1 MAGMP
6 ATPGAVAQSLLF
18 AALLTVAAIG
28 YPAAVVA
35 ARRRGRWWSP
45 GRAGCWYA
53 GLAATATAL
62 FGPLAAAGH
71 DRFSAHMAGH
81 LLLGMA
87 APLLLVMAGPI
98 TLTLR
103 ALPVTGARAV
113 ARLLRAWPMRLLT
126 HPVTAAALDAGGLW
140 TLYTTDLYPAM
151 HDRPWLHLLIQAH
164 VLGAGYL
171 FTAAIIGVDPVPH
184 RPGRPARAAVLI
196 AFLAVH
202 GVLAKHLYAVP
213 PAGVSPAHAY
223 AGAELMYYG
232 GDLLDLVVIAVF
244 CLQWYTATDPHR
256 RANTIAPRI
265 SNRSPGRA
273 WRLPDELRNVTTRA
287 LRDHAG

>member
-1 MAGMP
+1 MASIH
-6 ATPGAVAQSLLF
+6 ATPGVAAQSMLF
-18 AALLTVAAIG
+18 AALLTAAAIG

-53 GLAATATAL
+53 GLAAAATAL

-71 DRFSAHMAGH
+71 DRITAHMAGH

-87 APLLLVMAGPI
+87 APLLLVMAAPI
-98 TLTLR
+98 TLALR
-103 ALPVTGARAV
+103 ALPVTGARVV
-113 ARLLRAWPMRLLT
+113 ARVLRARPVRLLT
-126 HPVTAAALDAGGLW
+126 HPVTAAVLDAGGLW
-140 TLYTTDLYPAM
+140 ALYTTDLYPAM
-151 HDRPWLHLLIQAH
+151 HERPWLHLLVQAH

-184 RPGRPARAAVLI
+184 RPGRRVRTAALI
-196 AFLAVH
+196 AFLAAH
-202 GVLAKHLYAVP
+202 GILAKHLYAVP
-213 PAGVSPAHAY
+213 PAGINPADAH

-232 GDLLDLVVIAVF
+232 GDLLDIVVITVF
-244 CLQWYTATDPHR
+244 CLQRYTATDPHH
-256 RANTIAPRI
+256 RAGTIAPRV

-273 WRLPDELRNVTTRA
+273 WRLPDELRSATTRP
-287 LRDHAG
+287 R